1 MVLPAI
7 MTQQQERKA
16 VSEAREALLD
26 GVDGYRL
33 KRLLRNLYSELDAL
47 KKRVEELE
55 NAQRK
60 DDNDLNLVA
69 KMGLRHVGLYY

>member
-1 MVLPAI
+1 M
-7 MTQQQERKA
+7 
-16 VSEAREALLD
+16 SEVREALLD

-33 KRLLRNLYSELDAL
+33 KRLLRNLYSEVDAL

-60 DDNDLNLVA
+60 DDHDLNFA
-69 KMGLRHVGLYY
+69 DAMELRNVGRSY